1 MTAIF
6 QTISGDWLQN
16 ECKISPCIDTS
27 ELGWFGVRVRAKH
40 SVVSSVKN
48 HQKCYTGNVFRIM
61 IELSS
66 ALETPRLKRKLG
78 IRSHTAVRQKK
89 KKKKKPSQKRQK
101 QEKKTKKNKRS
112 RRRISLTITQRE
124 SFKMSKSFPSK
135 NTKHNRERRR
145 TNIL

>member
-89 KKKKKPSQKRQK
+89 KKKETES
-101 QEKKTKKNKRS
+101 EKTKTRKKNKKKQKKQKKNFTNHNS
-112 RRRISLTITQRE
+112 AWIFQNVEIV
-124 SFKMSKSFPSK
+124 SFK
-135 NTKHNRERRR
+135 KHEA
-145 TNIL
+145 

>member
-16 ECKISPCIDTS
+16 ESKISPCIDTS

-40 SVVSSVKN
+40 WVVSSVKN

-66 ALETPRLKRKLG
+66 ALGTPRLKRKLG

-89 KKKKKPSQKRQK
+89 KNRNQVRKDKNKKKQKKQK
-101 QEKKTKKNKRS
+101 KQKKNFTNHNS
-112 RRRISLTITQRE
+112 AWIFQHVE
-124 SFKMSKSFPSK
+124 VVSFK
-135 NTKHNRERRR
+135 KHEA
-145 TNIL
+145 

>member
-89 KKKKKPSQKRQK
+89 KKKRNRVRKEKNKK
-101 QEKKTKKNKRS
+101 KKTKKNKRS